1 MRKYRQVG
9 DLMQKNDI
17 LNNYNIFSYNVKYYR
32 NKLNITQEQLAEKAN
47 CSISYIK
54 QIESCRE
61 YKNVTLS
68 TILNICKALNISIND
83 LFSDK

>member
-1 MRKYRQVG
+1 MRKYRQAG
-9 DLMQKNDI
+9 GCMKNNDI
-17 LNNYNIFSYNVKYYR
+17 LNNYNIFSNNVKYYR

-54 QIESCRE
+54 QIESCKE

-83 LFSDK
+83 LFSDN

>member
-1 MRKYRQVG
+1 
-9 DLMQKNDI
+9 MQKNDI

>member
-1 MRKYRQVG
+1 MKKLSLPLLSETVVAKRKA
-9 DLMQKNDI
+9 L
-17 LNNYNIFSYNVKYYR
+17 
-32 NKLNITQEQLAEKAN
+32 KLSQAQLAEKAN

-54 QIESCRE
+54 QIESCKE

-83 LFSDK
+83 LFSDN

>member
-1 MRKYRQVG
+1 MKN
-9 DLMQKNDI
+9 NDI
-17 LNNYNIFSYNVKYYR
+17 LNNYSIFSNNVKIYR

-54 QIESCRE
+54 QIESCKE

-68 TILNICKALNISIND
+68 VIVNICKALNISINE
-83 LFSDK
+83 LFSKNNN

>member
-1 MRKYRQVG
+1 MKN
-9 DLMQKNDI
+9 NDI
-17 LNNYNIFSYNVKYYR
+17 LNNYNIFSSNVKQYR
-32 NKLNITQEQLAEKAN
+32 NKLNLTQEQLAEKAN

-68 TILNICKALNISIND
+68 TILNICKALNITINE
-83 LFSDK
+83 LFSDE

>member
-1 MRKYRQVG
+1 MNN
-9 DLMQKNDI
+9 NDI
-17 LNNYNIFSYNVKYYR
+17 LNNYNIFSDNVKYYR
-32 NKLNITQEQLAEKAN
+32 HKLHITQEQLAEKAN

-54 QIESCRE
+54 QIESCKE

-83 LFSDK
+83 LFSDN

>member
-1 MRKYRQVG
+1 MQVG
-9 DLMQKNDI
+9 EHMNNNDI
-17 LNNYNIFSYNVKYYR
+17 LNNYNIFSNNVKYYR

-54 QIESCRE
+54 QIESCKE

-83 LFSDK
+83 LFSNN